1 MELITSNHPLLYQKS
16 QKVRQGDGNQPDS
29 TSCFVFA
36 TEDILGV
43 PTNHSHG
50 VHQDDRVHLKK
61 EVNRST
67 IVLQVTALN
76 FHITKDRVTAAS
88 FT

>member
-1 MELITSNHPLLYQKS
+1 MEPITSNHPLLYQKS

-43 PTNHSHG
+43 ATNHSHG

-61 EVNRST
+61 EVNNST
-67 IVLQVTALN
+67 ELLHHKRQSYSCLVYLTHVD
-76 FHITKDRVTAAS
+76 K
-88 FT
+88 